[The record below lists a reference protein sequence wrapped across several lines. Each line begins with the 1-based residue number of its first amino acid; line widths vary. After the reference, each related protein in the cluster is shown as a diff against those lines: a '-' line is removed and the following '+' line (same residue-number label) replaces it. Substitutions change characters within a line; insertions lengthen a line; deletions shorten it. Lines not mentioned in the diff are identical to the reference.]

1 MVFGIQYHLLRIG
14 SGASNDRWPAEPYW
28 ILLTEDL
35 FLLSAAQLFPVL
47 KQILEFEGVILAV
60 DDDYLCCF
68 VKRKHFVEGFFHPTV
83 LRSTG

>member
-14 SGASNDRWPAEPYW
+14 SAASNDLARRALLDPA
-28 ILLTEDL
+28 DRRKK
-35 FLLSAAQLFPVL
+35 SAAQLFPVL

-68 VKRKHFVEGFFHPTV
+68 VKRRHFAEGFFHPTV